1 MAKNSGGNKLLEAVI
16 NIVFKNNH
24 EISSNDF
31 KNNMKLIMENDSLGV
46 DITSVIHKA
55 VMPRYFGLLELK
67 HNMFKLTEFG
77 INYANCNTEKQKID
91 ILFDA
96 IETIPFGRDNNA
108 VSSDSNVDPP
118 IVFLKMLKDLK
129 SCSITQ
135 FGCMLYY
142 QKN

>member
-1 MAKNSGGNKLLEAVI
+1 MPYVSHLGSQNEG
-16 NIVFKNNH
+16 
-24 EISSNDF
+24 
-31 KNNMKLIMENDSLGV
+31 LGV

-67 HNMFKLTEFG
+67 RNMFRLTEFG

-142 QKN
+142 LEVLGIDYQKAIGDVEDNININSENLFEAPI